1 MRNQIHVL
9 KDYSSMECRKSSSKL
24 FCSFCYSSVEKLLYC
39 GKCRK
44 RGYCSQACQ
53 REDWK
58 SASHKFWCEKNAG
71 EMFTDVEVRPVEGK
85 GLGMVALRPFAKCD
99 IVLVERPILLLLDTE
114 MRQPSIDQ
122 IDERARAAA
131 MALTPNDPSA
141 SFSQKFAN
149 NSMGCSDE
157 AQSPAS
163 NRGLFLNLS
172 RINHDCLGN
181 TEHMYLENRGV
192 KILVACRLIAAGE
205 EITISYGDFRFY
217 TDIRQAALFNRYC
230 FWCRCSA
237 CTNTSINAD
246 LRKMTHLD
254 DEILRVGSMGMT
266 EIAMKKGQELLKLY
280 DKYAMSSWHTFRTH
294 YDMFQMAVT
303 KRKTLPIAKSQ
314 IRQAYKDALDFC
326 HDDTWEEVQR
336 MKSFVEAPQSHRKYL
351 LFG

>member
-1 MRNQIHVL
+1 
-9 KDYSSMECRKSSSKL
+9 
-24 FCSFCYSSVEKLLYC
+24 
-39 GKCRK
+39 
-44 RGYCSQACQ
+44 
-53 REDWK
+53 
-58 SASHKFWCEKNAG
+58 
-71 EMFTDVEVRPVEGK
+71 MFTDVEVRPVEGK

-99 IVLVERPILLLLDTE
+99 IVLVELPILLLLDSE

-131 MALTPNDPSA
+131 MALTPNDPGA
-141 SFSQKFAN
+141 SFSRKFAN

-157 AQSPAS
+157 AQSPTS

-181 TEHMYLENRGV
+181 TENMYVENRGV
-192 KILVACRLIAAGE
+192 KILVACRPIAARE

-217 TDIRQAALFNRYC
+217 LENRQAALFNRYC
-230 FWCRCSA
+230 FWCRYSA

-246 LRKMTHLD
+246 LRKMAHLD
-254 DEILRVGSMGMT
+254 DETLRVGSMGMT
-266 EIAMKKGQELLKLY
+266 EN
-280 DKYAMSSWHTFRTH
+280 AMSSWHTFRTH
-294 YDMFQMAVT
+294 YPGYDMFQMAVT

-336 MKSFVEAPQSHRKYL
+336 MKSFVDAPQSHRASMP
-351 LFG
+351 